1 MIKILYKYDWL
12 FVVGLFLIVEILINP
27 IGEFPLNDDWAYSKA
42 IYNYV
47 ENGSVKFSN
56 WQGFPDLTRFLIS
69 SSICKVFGFSFT
81 LLRCITLITF
91 MISILVFNHILRFLQ
106 LNNAMRWPLLL
117 ILTFN
122 PLSLYL
128 ANTYLSDVFQ
138 LLLTLISF
146 QLMLLYFRNRQSSYF
161 ILFCL
166 ITTLATLNRQISLV
180 IPIAFS
186 IIYFFNTIKQERRSI
201 LMILPFIVNF
211 SSLLIYESWAKS
223 NQLLPANY
231 YIQLDT
237 IFTAITHPSFQTLK
251 KIAYYFITSTV
262 CLGLLI
268 APLTIPN
275 LKTYLQQIKK
285 IKLQFF
291 VSIIYLSIVIFKI
304 IVSAN
309 PLPFVGNIFYHLGVG
324 PVILTGFNSDEPIQ
338 QTTWVNIIYIT
349 LTVLGAI
356 SFISALLSIISI
368 YPMKKISAGFILLLL
383 IVYLIPLCFNYANDR
398 YLLLLF
404 PFLIMAYM
412 LVINNSFKS
421 VKFLVLFLPLFYFSF
436 SAVFNHM
443 SLNKAREKATQYLTN
458 ELKINPRQIDG
469 GFEFNGWYLSEEGKN
484 YIPSHTGR
492 WWWIDKNDYI
502 ISTVRRADYIME
514 SEIPV
519 KTISPSSFDTV
530 FVLKKNSLN

>member
-42 IYNYV
+42 IYNYI

-237 IFTAITHPSFQTLK
+237 IFTAVTHPSFQTLK

-275 LKTYLQQIKK
+275 FKTYLQQIKK

-324 PVILTGFNSDEPIQ
+324 PVILTGLNSDEPIQ

-383 IVYLIPLCFNYANDR
+383 IVYIIPLCFNYANDR

-404 PFLIMAYM
+404 PFMIMAYM
-412 LVINNSFKS
+412 LVMNNSFKA

-443 SLNKAREKATQYLTN
+443 SLNKAREKAAHHLTN
-458 ELKINPRQIDG
+458 ELKINPHQIDG

-492 WWWIDKNDYI
+492 WWWIDKDDYI